1 MIHPPFLLFWN
12 CVHSLMSEV
21 FTVLMDLQQT
31 AARNESKTNKE
42 ATGISRFAA
51 VVQDE
56 GVCDKH
62 VGRTP
67 AR

>member
-1 MIHPPFLLFWN
+1 M
-12 CVHSLMSEV
+12 
-21 FTVLMDLQQT
+21 LMDLQQT

-62 VGRTP
+62 AGRTP